1 MAVEQD
7 QAKIQSA
14 FEAARERVFSARDVQ
29 RASGLTARQLNDWDE
44 RGALPHDRE
53 GEIGWRRFSI
63 REMFVLVVCAEL
75 RSKFGVSVERV
86 KHVQKFMLQDGADHF
101 AAAIRLMGVLGVA
114 VWLLT
119 DFEGTFVMDS
129 ELEFDQ
135 LWSMGYFGGD
145 EPASYALLKV
155 NPLVNRLLGCMKEP
169 MFLPTHGRG
178 YEIMHDIRYNLG
190 VYSPE
195 EFEAIELIRSGD
207 YESVE
212 IVAPSGKIE
221 TLYATARVDPTADLD
236 EIRRKH
242 PFQTLTVKMKDG
254 KTVSVT
260 QQQVIKPSRP
270 KGQTQ

>member
-1 MAVEQD
+1 VPLV
-7 QAKIQSA
+7 S
-14 FEAARERVFSARDVQ
+14 RH
-29 RASGLTARQLNDWDE
+29 DWDE

-53 GEIGWRRFSI
+53 GDVGWRRFSI
-63 REMFVLVVCAEL
+63 REIFVLMVCYEL

-86 KHVQKFMLQDGADHF
+86 KYVQEFMLQDGADHL
-101 AAAIRLMGVLGVA
+101 AVAIQLMGILGVG

-119 DFEGTFVMDS
+119 DFEDTFIMDS
-129 ELEFDQ
+129 ELEFEQ
-135 LWSMGYFGGD
+135 LWSMGFFGGD
-145 EPASYALLKV
+145 KPASYAMLKM

-169 MFLPTHGRG
+169 VFLPAHGRG

-195 EFEAIELIRSGD
+195 EFDAIELIRSGD

-212 IVAPSGKIE
+212 IVAPNGKIE

-254 KTVSVT
+254 KTVSV
-260 QQQVIKPSRP
+260 
-270 KGQTQ
+270 